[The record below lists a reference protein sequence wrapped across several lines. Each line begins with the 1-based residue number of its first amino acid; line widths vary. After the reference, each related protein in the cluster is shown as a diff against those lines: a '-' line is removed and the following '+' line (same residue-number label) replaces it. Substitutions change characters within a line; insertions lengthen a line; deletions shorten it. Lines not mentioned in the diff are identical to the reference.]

1 MKNLIAFIFLIASLF
16 HSNLLFT
23 QTCTIDYSYTQPG
36 IYPDSLTD
44 GFIGST
50 YSEDVTFVMILDTMG
65 ATITNFQIVNIALPV
80 GLDWE
85 CDNISGGC
93 NYNPQSNIYGCINI
107 FGTPLLAGNY
117 DIEVSILVNVV
128 ASGQT
133 INNIPISFFVFMT
146 VNQNNPGSGNSG
158 FTMNY
163 SSGCYPVSIDFTNN
177 NPGLVAYYWDFDNGN
192 TSQDENPSAQLY
204 NSPGEYLISY
214 QAYSNIDTVDVY
226 TLTSFTVE
234 DVTESWTGAPWGWE
248 LLNGNMPDP
257 YFILYEIGNLIY
269 QSTFEYNDNG
279 PITWTMN
286 INLDPNNVYEISVM
300 DADESA
306 AQVNTA
312 EFTYGGDDF
321 IGSHNINLN
330 GCNNCS
336 AGSYSD
342 ISYNINYLQIL
353 PSPSILSND
362 TLQVYDVPGEPNI
375 NFDGSQFVLSTD
387 SIQYGLQW
395 YINDTIFAGHTSPTD
410 TINNSGYY
418 HLIAFNN
425 YGCGTSSDTIFAAY
439 CDSTTPNPLID
450 INVALELFTS
460 APLSWTIQWNN
471 NGVPITGAN
480 SNTYLPQNSGNYT
493 VSIINTDGCIF
504 TSNPYIYTVGIEN
517 FTQNLWSIY
526 PNPTKNQVFITWSSG
541 LQIKELIIFDV
552 FGKNIF
558 SKQDLKSNSSKINLE
573 SFNSGIY
580 FISIN
585 TNKGLLTKTISKTN

>member
-1 MKNLIAFIFLIASLF
+1 MKNLITFTFLILSIF
-16 HSNLLFT
+16 QSNTIFT

-36 IYPDSLTD
+36 IYPDSLPD

-85 CDNISGGC
+85 CDNSAGGC
-93 NYNPQSNIYGCINI
+93 NYNPQSNIHGCINI

-117 DIEVSILVNVV
+117 DIEVSILVDVV

-133 INNIPISFFVFMT
+133 INNIPISFFVFMA
-146 VNQNNPGSGNSG
+146 VNQNNPGSGNTG
-158 FTMNY
+158 FSMNN
-163 SSGCYPVSIDFTNN
+163 SSGCFPISIDFTNN
-177 NPGLVAYYWDFDNGN
+177 NPGLAAYYWDFNNGN
-192 TSQDENPSAQLY
+192 TSQDENPTAQAY
-204 NSPGEYLISY
+204 NAPGEYLISY
-214 QAYSNIDTVDVY
+214 EAYNSVDTVDVY
-226 TLTSFTVE
+226 TLTSFTIN

-257 YFILYEIGNLIY
+257 YFILYENGTLIY

-286 INLDPNNVYEISVM
+286 INLDPNNVYEIAVM

-306 AQVNTA
+306 AQSNTA
-312 EFTYGGDDF
+312 EFTYGTDDF

-336 AGSYSD
+336 AGSYANV
-342 ISYNINYLQIL
+342 SYNIDYLQIL
-353 PSPSILSND
+353 PSPSILSID
-362 TLQVYDVPGEPNI
+362 TLQVYDVPGQPNI

-395 YINDTIFAGHTSPTD
+395 YVNDTIIAGHTSPTD
-410 TINNSGYY
+410 TIYNSGYY
-418 HLIAFNN
+418 HLISFNN
-425 YGCGTSSDTIFAAY
+425 YGCGTSSDTIYAVY

-450 INVALELFTS
+450 INTALELFTS
-460 APLSWTIQWNN
+460 APLGWTIQWNN
-471 NGVPITGAN
+471 NGAPITGAN
-480 SNTYLPQNSGNYT
+480 SNTYFPQNSGDYS
-493 VSIINTDGCIF
+493 VSIINTDGCII
-504 TSNPYIYTVGIEN
+504 TSIPYTYTVGIEN
-517 FTQNLWSIY
+517 FTQNLWSAY
-526 PNPTKNQVFITWSSG
+526 PNPTKSQIFITWSSD
-541 LQIKELIIFDV
+541 LQIKELNIFDV
-552 FGKNIF
+552 YGKRLFSNQNIKNNF
-558 SKQDLKSNSSKINLE
+558 SNINLD
-573 SFNSGIY
+573 SFKAGIY

-585 TNKGLLTKTISKTN
+585 TNKGLLTKSISKTN

>member
-1 MKNLIAFIFLIASLF
+1 MKNLIAFIFVVFCLF
-16 HSNLLFT
+16 YSNSYFT

-36 IYPDSLTD
+36 IYPDSLPD
-44 GFIGST
+44 GFIGNP

-85 CDNISGGC
+85 CDNPSGGC

-117 DIEVSILVNVV
+117 DIEVSILVDVV

-133 INNIPISFFVFMT
+133 ISNIPISFFVFME
-146 VNQNNPGSGNSG
+146 VKPNSPGSGNSG
-158 FTMNY
+158 FSMNN
-163 SSGCYPVSIDFTNN
+163 SSGCYPISIDFTNN
-177 NPGLVAYYWDFDNGN
+177 NPGLAAYYWDFSNGN
-192 TSQDENPSAQLY
+192 TSTDENPSSQFY

-214 QAYSNIDTVDVY
+214 QAYNSFDTVDVY
-226 TLTSFTVE
+226 TLTSFTIE

-248 LLNGNMPDP
+248 LLNGNKPDP
-257 YFILYEIGNLIY
+257 YFILYENGNLIY

-312 EFTYGGDDF
+312 EFTYGTDDF

-342 ISYNINYLQIL
+342 ISYNIDYLQIL
-353 PSPSILSND
+353 PSPSILSTD
-362 TLQVYDVPGEPNI
+362 TLQVYDNPGQPNI
-375 NFDGSQFVLSTD
+375 NFDVSQFILSTD

-395 YINDTIFAGHTSPTD
+395 YINDTIIAGHTSPTD
-410 TINNSGYY
+410 TIYNSGFY

-425 YGCGTSSDTIFAAY
+425 YGCGTSSDTIYAVY

-450 INVALELFTS
+450 INSALELFTS
-460 APLSWTIQWNN
+460 APSGWTIQWNN
-471 NGVPITGAN
+471 NGAPITGAN
-480 SNTYLPQNSGNYT
+480 SITYFPQNSGAYS
-493 VSIINTDGCIF
+493 VSIINTEGCVF
-504 TSNPYIYTVGIEN
+504 TSIPYSYTVGIDN

-526 PNPTKNQVFITWSSG
+526 PNPTKNQVFINWSSS
-541 LQIKELIIFDV
+541 LQINEINIFDIFGKHINSFQV
-552 FGKNIF
+552 FG
-558 SKQDLKSNSSKINLE
+558 SNYATVNLE
-573 SFNSGIY
+573 SFPSGMY